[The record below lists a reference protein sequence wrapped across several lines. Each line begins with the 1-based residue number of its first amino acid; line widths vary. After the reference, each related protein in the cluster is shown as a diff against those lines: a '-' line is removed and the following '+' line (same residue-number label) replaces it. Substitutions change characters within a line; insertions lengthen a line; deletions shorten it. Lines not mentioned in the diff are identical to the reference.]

1 MSREYSE
8 RSERVIIVAVKW
20 TKQTRSKNLI
30 KEKMRK
36 KISDK
41 THFKPVIHG
50 RDMKKIITAKTKR
63 WK

>member
-1 MSREYSE
+1 M
-8 RSERVIIVAVKW
+8 AVKW
-20 TKQTRSKNLI
+20 TRATRSKNLV

-50 RDMKKIITAKTKR
+50 KDMKRIIAKTRRFK
-63 WK
+63 

>member
-1 MSREYSE
+1 M
-8 RSERVIIVAVKW
+8 AVKW
-20 TKQTRSKNLI
+20 TKQTRNKSVVQ
-30 KEKMRK
+30 EKMRK

-50 RDMKKIITAKTKR
+50 REMHRVIIAKVRR

>member
-1 MSREYSE
+1 M
-8 RSERVIIVAVKW
+8 AVKW
-20 TKQTRSKNLI
+20 TKSTRNKNLV

-50 RDMKKIITAKTKR
+50 KDMQKIIIARTRRFK
-63 WK
+63 

>member
-1 MSREYSE
+1 M
-8 RSERVIIVAVKW
+8 AVKW
-20 TKQTRSKNLI
+20 TRQTRSKNLI

-50 RDMKKIITAKTKR
+50 REMKRVIIAKVRRFK
-63 WK
+63 

>member
-1 MSREYSE
+1 M
-8 RSERVIIVAVKW
+8 AVKW
-20 TKQTRSKNLI
+20 TKSTRSKNLV

-50 RDMKKIITAKTKR
+50 KDMQKIVIARTRRFK
-63 WK
+63 

>member
-1 MSREYSE
+1 M
-8 RSERVIIVAVKW
+8 AVKW
-20 TKQTRSKNLI
+20 TKQTRSKNRI

-36 KISDK
+36 KISDA

-50 RDMKKIITAKTKR
+50 LDMKKIIVAKTKR

>member
-1 MSREYSE
+1 M
-8 RSERVIIVAVKW
+8 IMAVKW

-50 RDMKKIITAKTKR
+50 RDMKKIIVAKTKR